1 MLSAIVLVSA
11 HITTP
16 PGQNSGKI
24 EREDAAAQGSVES
37 HKILSKRSD
46 SSIDYACNLPC

>member
-24 EREDAAAQGSVES
+24 EREDAVAEKVEANWANNVTM
-37 HKILSKRSD
+37 
-46 SSIDYACNLPC
+46 IDHDWVY